1 MQNSLVGPLPGTVF
15 RIGDFGARGRARQG
29 APKGDGFL
37 TRRLL
42 ADSGNV
48 GGAAINVNADSFVA
62 GSQEDPAAVA
72 AEDAARDL
80 ARWPDRP
87 GPSPVACG

>member
-1 MQNSLVGPLPGTVF
+1 MSVGRRALQLGGRPCSDVSHIVKPNQNDQRS
-15 RIGDFGARGRARQG
+15 A
-29 APKGDGFL
+29 
-37 TRRLL
+37 
-42 ADSGNV
+42 ADPVAFSP
-48 GGAAINVNADSFVA
+48 INVTADSFVA

-72 AEDAARDL
+72 AGDAARDL